1 VVGEVAPVTRAP
13 LTRASVAGGSVARGP
28 LVVVGDALLDR
39 DLDGRAERLAP
50 DAPVPVVDDPAE
62 RRRPGGAALAATLAA
77 TLDRRAVV
85 LITALAGDEA
95 GGSLRGLLELAGV
108 EVVDLGLDGQTP
120 EKIRVRA
127 QGRSLLRLDRAT
139 RPGVVGP
146 LDRAGRRALA
156 GAGAVLVADY
166 GRGVAAEPGVRGAL
180 AALPSRRPL
189 VWDPHPRG
197 PAPVPGA
204 RLATPNRAEAA
215 GFVAEVP
222 GDGLAA
228 VTARARR
235 LAERWRAAGVAVT
248 LGPGGALLVEG
259 AGAPLVVPAPAAT
272 SGDPC
277 GAGDRFS
284 ATAAGLLADGALPSE
299 AVAGAVAAATAFV
312 AAGGAA
318 TVHLSPTLATA
329 PRAPGAARITRPAP
343 GTRPARGTPA
353 YGTPT
358 PGTPGSPEPH
368 LPVPGPPVG
377 EATPTPE
384 GGAPAVHNPHTHNPY
399 TDRPP
404 ADPFP
409 IDPSLTNPSLT
420 NPSLTN
426 PSLTNPPLTNP
437 PLTNPPL
444 TNPPLTNPPLT
455 NPPLTNPPVP
465 DPPPADS
472 PLLDLRPGD
481 PTPGGGSPI
490 DRALGLIAA
499 VRAMGGT
506 VVATGGCFDLLH
518 AGHVATLRAARALG
532 DCLVVCLN
540 SDDSVRRLK
549 GPERPLVPEADRVA
563 VLEALGCVDV
573 VVPFD
578 ERTPEAVLRRLRPD
592 VFAKGGDYALTD
604 LPEAALL
611 STWGGQAVV
620 LPYLEG
626 RSTTQLMKEVVRR
639 DSH

>member
-1 VVGEVAPVTRAP
+1 MTRA
-13 LTRASVAGGSVARGP
+13 P

-85 LITALAGDEA
+85 LVTALADDQA
-95 GGSLRGLLELAGV
+95 GAVLRGLVELAGV
-108 EVVDLGLDGQTP
+108 EVVDLGLNGQTP

-127 QGRSLLRLDRAT
+127 EGRSLLRLDRAT
-139 RPGVVGP
+139 RPGRVGP
-146 LDRAGRRALA
+146 LDRAGRRVLA
-156 GAGAVLVADY
+156 GAAAVLVADY
-166 GRGVAAEPGVRGAL
+166 GRGVAAEPGVRAAL

-197 PAPVPGA
+197 ATPVPGA

-215 GFVAEVP
+215 GFVPEVP
-222 GDGLAA
+222 GTGLAA
-228 VTARARR
+228 VTARARL
-235 LAERWRAAGVAVT
+235 LADRWAAAGVAVT
-248 LGPGGALLVEG
+248 LGAGGALLVEG
-259 AGAPLVVPAPAAT
+259 AGAPLVVPAPAT
-272 SGDPC
+272 TGGDPC

-312 AAGGAA
+312 ATGGAA
-318 TVHLSPTLATA
+318 TVDLH
-329 PRAPGAARITRPAP
+329 PGA
-343 GTRPARGTPA
+343 
-353 YGTPT
+353 PT
-358 PGTPGSPEPH
+358 PLHMARSRLAAAGSAQAHLTSGDPGATSPGATQP
-368 LPVPGPPVG
+368 LTGPP
-377 EATPTPE
+377 
-384 GGAPAVHNPHTHNPY
+384 
-399 TDRPP
+399 
-404 ADPFP
+404 
-409 IDPSLTNPSLT
+409 L
-420 NPSLTN
+420 
-426 PSLTNPPLTNP
+426 
-437 PLTNPPL
+437 
-444 TNPPLTNPPLT
+444 
-455 NPPLTNPPVP
+455 
-465 DPPPADS
+465 PADS
-472 PLLDLRPGD
+472 PL
-481 PTPGGGSPI
+481 
-490 DRALGLIAA
+490 DRALSLIAA
-499 VRAMGGT
+499 VRATGGT

-518 AGHVATLRAARALG
+518 AGHVATLRSARALG

-549 GPERPLVPEADRVA
+549 GPERPLVPQADRVA

-578 ERTPEAVLRRLRPD
+578 ERTPEAVLQRLRPD
-592 VFAKGGDYALTD
+592 VFAKGGDYALAD

-611 STWGGQAVV
+611 SSWGGQAVV

>member
-1 VVGEVAPVTRAP
+1 VTRA
-13 LTRASVAGGSVARGP
+13 P

-39 DLDGRAERLAP
+39 DLDGQAERLAP

-77 TLDRRAVV
+77 TLDGRAVV
-85 LITALAGDEA
+85 LVTALAGDEA
-95 GGSLRGLLELAGV
+95 GGALGGLLEAAGV
-108 EVVDLGLDGQTP
+108 EVVDLGLAGPTP

-127 QGRSLLRLDRAT
+127 QGHSLLRLDRAS
-139 RPGVVGP
+139 RPGRVGP

-166 GRGVAAEPGVRGAL
+166 GRGVAAEPGLRAAL
-180 AALPSRRPL
+180 ADLPSRRPL

-215 GFVAEVP
+215 GFVPEVP

-235 LAERWRAAGVAVT
+235 LAERWMAAGVAVT
-248 LGPGGALLVEG
+248 LGPGGALLAEG

-272 SGDPC
+272 TGDPC

-284 ATAAGLLADGALPSE
+284 ATAAGLLGDGALPSE

-312 AAGGAA
+312 TAGGAA
-318 TVHLSPTLATA
+318 TVRLSPTTPATA
-329 PRAPGAARITRPAP
+329 RQAFGTQAP
-343 GTRPARGTPA
+343 GTPVSSTPVS
-353 YGTPT
+353 GT
-358 PGTPGSPEPH
+358 PGTPEPH
-368 LPVPGPPVG
+368 PPLPGPPVG
-377 EATPTPE
+377 ERSPRAR
-384 GGAPAVHNPHTHNPY
+384 GGAPVVHSPL
-399 TDRPP
+399 
-404 ADPFP
+404 ADPP
-409 IDPSLTNPSLT
+409 LADPPPTD
-420 NPSLTN
+420 
-426 PSLTNPPLTNP
+426 PPLTDP
-437 PLTNPPL
+437 PL
-444 TNPPLTNPPLT
+444 
-455 NPPLTNPPVP
+455 
-465 DPPPADS
+465 A
-472 PLLDLRPGD
+472 
-481 PTPGGGSPI
+481 GGSPME
-490 DRALGLIAA
+490 RALGLVGA

-540 SDDSVRRLK
+540 SDDSVRQLK
-549 GPERPLVPEADRVA
+549 GPERPLVPEADRIA

-578 ERTPEAVLRRLRPD
+578 EWTPEGVLRRLRPD
-592 VFAKGGDYALTD
+592 VFAKGGDYALRD

-611 STWGGQAVV
+611 GTWGGQAVV

-626 RSTTQLMKEVVRR
+626 RSTTRLMKEVVRR

>member
-1 VVGEVAPVTRAP
+1 VTRDP
-13 LTRASVAGGSVARGP
+13 GARGP

-77 TLDRRAVV
+77 TLDGRSVV
-85 LITALAGDEA
+85 LVTALAGDEA
-95 GGSLRGLLELAGV
+95 GVSLRGLLEAARV
-108 EVVDLGLDGQTP
+108 EVVDLGLAGQTP

-139 RPGVVGP
+139 RPGLVGP

-166 GRGVAAEPGVRGAL
+166 GRGVAAEPGVRAAL

-204 RLATPNRAEAA
+204 RLATPNRGEAA
-215 GFVAEVP
+215 GFVPEVP
-222 GDGLAA
+222 GEGLAA

-235 LAERWRAAGVAVT
+235 LAERWEAAGVAVT

-259 AGAPLVVPAPAAT
+259 AGAPQVVPAPAAT
-272 SGDPC
+272 DGDPC

-284 ATAAGLLADGALPSE
+284 ATTAGLLADGALPSE

-312 AAGGAA
+312 TAGGAA
-318 TVHLSPTLATA
+318 TV
-329 PRAPGAARITRPAP
+329 R
-343 GTRPARGTPA
+343 
-353 YGTPT
+353 
-358 PGTPGSPEPH
+358 
-368 LPVPGPPVG
+368 LP
-377 EATPTPE
+377 
-384 GGAPAVHNPHTHNPY
+384 
-399 TDRPP
+399 D
-404 ADPFP
+404 
-409 IDPSLTNPSLT
+409 
-420 NPSLTN
+420 
-426 PSLTNPPLTNP
+426 PPLT
-437 PLTNPPL
+437 
-444 TNPPLTNPPLT
+444 
-455 NPPLTNPPVP
+455 
-465 DPPPADS
+465 DPPPAS
-472 PLLDLRPGD
+472 
-481 PTPGGGSPI
+481 GSAI
-490 DRALGLIAA
+490 DRALGLIGA
-499 VRAMGGT
+499 VRGMGGT

-578 ERTPEAVLRRLRPD
+578 ERTPEAVLQRLRPD

-611 STWGGQAVV
+611 SAWGGQAVV

>member
-1 VVGEVAPVTRAP
+1 MAPVTRA
-13 LTRASVAGGSVARGP
+13 P

-39 DLDGRAERLAP
+39 DLDGQAERLAP

-77 TLDRRAVV
+77 TLDGRAVV
-85 LITALAGDEA
+85 LVTALAGDEA
-95 GGSLRGLLELAGV
+95 GGALGGLLEAAGV
-108 EVVDLGLDGQTP
+108 EVVDLGLAGPTP

-127 QGRSLLRLDRAT
+127 QGHSLLRLDRASQ
-139 RPGVVGP
+139 PGRVGP

-166 GRGVAAEPGVRGAL
+166 GRGVAAEPGLRAAL
-180 AALPSRRPL
+180 ADLPSRRPL

-215 GFVAEVP
+215 GFVPEVP

-235 LAERWRAAGVAVT
+235 LAERWMAAGVAVT
-248 LGPGGALLVEG
+248 LGPGGALLAEG

-272 SGDPC
+272 TGDPC

-284 ATAAGLLADGALPSE
+284 ATAAGLLGDGALPSE

-312 AAGGAA
+312 TAGGAA
-318 TVHLSPTLATA
+318 TVRLSPTTPATA
-329 PRAPGAARITRPAP
+329 RQAFGTQAP
-343 GTRPARGTPA
+343 GTPVSSTPVS
-353 YGTPT
+353 GT
-358 PGTPGSPEPH
+358 PGTPEPH
-368 LPVPGPPVG
+368 PPLPGPPVG
-377 EATPTPE
+377 ERSPRAR
-384 GGAPAVHNPHTHNPY
+384 GGAPVVHSPL
-399 TDRPP
+399 
-404 ADPFP
+404 ADPP
-409 IDPSLTNPSLT
+409 LADPPPTD
-420 NPSLTN
+420 
-426 PSLTNPPLTNP
+426 PPLTDP
-437 PLTNPPL
+437 PL
-444 TNPPLTNPPLT
+444 
-455 NPPLTNPPVP
+455 
-465 DPPPADS
+465 A
-472 PLLDLRPGD
+472 
-481 PTPGGGSPI
+481 GGSPME
-490 DRALGLIAA
+490 RALGLVGA

-540 SDDSVRRLK
+540 SDDSVRQLK
-549 GPERPLVPEADRVA
+549 GPERPLVPEADRIA

-578 ERTPEAVLRRLRPD
+578 EWTPEGVLRRLRPD
-592 VFAKGGDYALTD
+592 VFAKGGDYALRD

-611 STWGGQAVV
+611 GTWGGQAVV

-626 RSTTQLMKEVVRR
+626 RSTTRLMKEVVRR

>member
-1 VVGEVAPVTRAP
+1 MTRA
-13 LTRASVAGGSVARGP
+13 P

-77 TLDRRAVV
+77 TLGRRAVV
-85 LITALAGDEA
+85 LVTAVADDQAGA
-95 GGSLRGLLELAGV
+95 VLRGLLELAGV

-127 QGRSLLRLDRAT
+127 EGRSLLRLDRAT
-139 RPGVVGP
+139 RPGRVGP
-146 LDRAGRRALA
+146 LDRAGRRVLA
-156 GAGAVLVADY
+156 GAAAVLVADY
-166 GRGVAAEPGVRGAL
+166 GRGLAAEPGVRAAL
-180 AALPSRRPL
+180 ADLPSRRPL

-197 PAPVPGA
+197 ATPVPGA

-215 GFVAEVP
+215 GFVPEVP
-222 GDGLAA
+222 GTGLAA
-228 VTARARR
+228 VTARARL
-235 LAERWRAAGVAVT
+235 LADRWAAAGVAVT
-248 LGPGGALLVEG
+248 LGAGGALLFEG
-259 AGAPLVVPAPAAT
+259 AGAPLVVPAPT
-272 SGDPC
+272 TTGGDPC

-312 AAGGAA
+312 ATGGAA
-318 TVHLSPTLATA
+318 TVDLHPGAPTPLHIARSRLAAAGSAQAHLTSGDPGA
-329 PRAPGAARITRPAP
+329 PHPPGPVPGRRAPGPLSPGAP
-343 GTRPARGTPA
+343 HPDP
-353 YGTPT
+353 
-358 PGTPGSPEPH
+358 S
-368 LPVPGPPVG
+368 VPGPPVG
-377 EATPTPE
+377 ERSPSPVV
-384 GGAPAVHNPHTHNPY
+384 GDPDVHNP
-399 TDRPP
+399 R
-404 ADPFP
+404 A
-409 IDPSLTNPSLT
+409 NPSLT
-420 NPSLTN
+420 G
-426 PSLTNPPLTNP
+426 
-437 PLTNPPL
+437 
-444 TNPPLTNPPLT
+444 
-455 NPPLTNPPVP
+455 
-465 DPPPADS
+465 PPPPTDS
-472 PLLDLRPGD
+472 PQ
-481 PTPGGGSPI
+481 
-490 DRALGLIAA
+490 DRALSLIAA

-518 AGHVATLRAARALG
+518 AGHVATLRSARALG

-549 GPERPLVPEADRVA
+549 GPERPLVPQADRVA

-578 ERTPEAVLRRLRPD
+578 ERTPEAVLQRLRPD
-592 VFAKGGDYALTD
+592 VFAKGGDYALAD

-611 STWGGQAVV
+611 SSWGGQAVV

>member
-1 VVGEVAPVTRAP
+1 
-13 LTRASVAGGSVARGP
+13 
-28 LVVVGDALLDR
+28 
-39 DLDGRAERLAP
+39 
-50 DAPVPVVDDPAE
+50 
-62 RRRPGGAALAATLAA
+62 
-77 TLDRRAVV
+77 
-85 LITALAGDEA
+85 
-95 GGSLRGLLELAGV
+95 
-108 EVVDLGLDGQTP
+108 
-120 EKIRVRA
+120 
-127 QGRSLLRLDRAT
+127 
-139 RPGVVGP
+139 
-146 LDRAGRRALA
+146 
-156 GAGAVLVADY
+156 
-166 GRGVAAEPGVRGAL
+166 VAAEPGVRGAL

-215 GFVAEVP
+215 GFVPEVP

-312 AAGGAA
+312 TAGGAA

-343 GTRPARGTPA
+343 GT
-353 YGTPT
+353 PT
-358 PGTPGSPEPH
+358 LGTPGSPEPH

-384 GGAPAVHNPHTHNPY
+384 GGTPAVHNPHTHNPY

-409 IDPSLTNPSLT
+409 IDPSVTDPSVTNPSV
-420 NPSLTN
+420 
-426 PSLTNPPLTNP
+426 TNPPLTNP
-437 PLTNPPL
+437 PL
-444 TNPPLTNPPLT
+444 
-455 NPPLTNPPVP
+455 
-465 DPPPADS
+465 ADS
-472 PLLDLRPGD
+472 PLPDLRPGD